1 MPWELWA
8 FLIWLVETDTVL
20 EAFQMAFS
28 PLTLGGFLTHV
39 LWSRLFWV
47 SPGGHLRV
55 SGFFSCVSLSSRVL
69 CPAKSRHVNLL
80 RASALSPQF
89 SESARWCPI
98 PAPQPGWWSLSR
110 REAGQSEGPPLVFPF
125 SQGSLLFIA
134 SHPVLWRLLFD
145 KFCLFSFFHCFSNS
159 GQIQSLTLCLEKKQK
174 SPDARFSWPLDLFT
188 TGFEGEPS
196 ALMKSTGTRIKPC
209 DALVHHFLA
218 AWPKPC

>member
-47 SPGGHLRV
+47 SSGGHLQV
-55 SGFFSCVSLSSRVL
+55 SGFFSCASLSSRVL

-89 SESARWCPI
+89 SESASWFPI

-145 KFCLFSFFHCFSNS
+145 KFCLVFFFIVSVTAVKS
-159 GQIQSLTLCLEKKQK
+159 SLWHSVLKRSRSLLMLDFLGLLICLLLALRE
-174 SPDARFSWPLDLFT
+174 SPVPWWRAPALESDHVMLWST
-188 TGFEGEPS
+188 TS
-196 ALMKSTGTRIKPC
+196 
-209 DALVHHFLA
+209 
-218 AWPKPC
+218 